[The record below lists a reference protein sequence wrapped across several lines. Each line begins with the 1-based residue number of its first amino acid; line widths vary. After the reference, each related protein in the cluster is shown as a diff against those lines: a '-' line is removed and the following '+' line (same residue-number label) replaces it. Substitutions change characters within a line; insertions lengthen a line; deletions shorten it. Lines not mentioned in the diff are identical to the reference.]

1 MENKKDFKLEKIAV
15 LMGGW
20 SAEREISLITGKE
33 VSNALQV
40 KGYKVKAIDL
50 DENIVSN
57 IKNFSPDAV
66 FIALHGRLG
75 EDGAIQ
81 GLLEVLRIPYT
92 GSGILASALGINKAA
107 FKKTL
112 QAEGIIT
119 PLFFTVRRGDEAN
132 IDKELKRIGLPLVV
146 KPINEGSTLGMTIV
160 REDIGFK
167 PALKEAFKYDDLVL
181 VEKFIKGKEIT
192 ISILGNDN
200 PVALP
205 TIEIVFEREVYDY
218 KAKYTPGLS
227 SHIIP
232 ARIDEAVNNRAK
244 IEALKTYKT
253 IGCRG
258 FGRVD
263 LIIDKTGTPYILEIN
278 TIPGLTPLSLFP
290 DAAKSA
296 GIEFPDLIEKIVMLA
311 LE

>member
-1 MENKKDFKLEKIAV
+1 MENPKDFKLEKIAV

-160 REDIGFK
+160 KEDIGFK
-167 PALKEAFKYDDLVL
+167 PALKEAFKYDELVL

>member
-1 MENKKDFKLEKIAV
+1 
-15 LMGGW
+15 
-20 SAEREISLITGKE
+20 
-33 VSNALQV
+33 
-40 KGYKVKAIDL
+40 
-50 DENIVSN
+50 
-57 IKNFSPDAV
+57 
-66 FIALHGRLG
+66 
-75 EDGAIQ
+75 
-81 GLLEVLRIPYT
+81 
-92 GSGILASALGINKAA
+92 
-107 FKKTL
+107 
-112 QAEGIIT
+112 
-119 PLFFTVRRGDEAN
+119 
-132 IDKELKRIGLPLVV
+132 
-146 KPINEGSTLGMTIV
+146 
-160 REDIGFK
+160 
-167 PALKEAFKYDDLVL
+167 
-181 VEKFIKGKEIT
+181 
-192 ISILGNDN
+192 
-200 PVALP
+200 VALP